1 MARDLSFLFPE
12 LMLASTV
19 VLMLV
24 AEMLRAPRL
33 ALTFGLIGLGLS
45 TALTWP
51 LLEAD
56 TSVFGEDTYL
66 YNGVRLSLPL
76 GNIPYTS
83 ISTSA
88 ELIAAPFGRDN
99 GQTIQKPVDLYDL
112 TEAFSLQHMSS
123 HWGDIIN

>member
-33 ALTFGLIGLGLS
+33 ALAFGLIGLGLS

-56 TSVFGEDTYL
+56 TSVFGGTY
-66 YNGVRLSLPL
+66 R
-76 GNIPYTS
+76 
-83 ISTSA
+83 
-88 ELIAAPFGRDN
+88 
-99 GQTIQKPVDLYDL
+99 VDLL
-112 TEAFSLQHMSS
+112 SGWAKLILLPGTALALLMTTMRRPRRR
-123 HWGDIIN
+123 